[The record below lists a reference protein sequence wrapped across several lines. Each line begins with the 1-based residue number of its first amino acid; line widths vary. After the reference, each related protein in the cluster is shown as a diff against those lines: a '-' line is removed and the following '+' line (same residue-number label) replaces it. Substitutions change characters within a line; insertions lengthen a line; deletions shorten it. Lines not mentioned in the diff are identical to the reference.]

1 MQTKQAL
8 ENALKDAMRERD
20 EVRRRTLRMAL
31 ASIKMAEIEKGTTL
45 EDVNIASILQKEIK
59 IRREAIQDAEK
70 ANRPDLIQDAQAEI
84 AVLESF
90 LPKGLS
96 DDEIRQ
102 IILQAIQESNATTPA
117 DMGKV
122 MKIVLPRIQGRAP
135 NDKVSSM
142 VRNALQP
149 QP

>member
-31 ASIKMAEIEKGTTL
+31 ASIKMTEIEKGAAL
-45 EDVNIASILQKEIK
+45 DDASIAAILHKEIK

-96 DDEIRQ
+96 DDELRQ
-102 IILQAIQESNATTPA
+102 IILQAIRESNASGPA
-117 DMGKV
+117 DRGKV
-122 MKIVLPRIQGRAP
+122 MKAVMPLIQGRAP
-135 NDKVSSM
+135 NDKVSNM

-149 QP
+149 QS